1 MRAVVSGAGQQLA
14 LAIDLTQSGSSVTGT
29 LAAAAAQGPAQEGE

>member
-1 MRAVVSGAGQQLA
+1 MRAVVSGAGQQLV

-29 LAAAAAQGPAQEGE
+29 LAAVAPSTAQEGE